1 MKKEIP
7 WSLIILKLKKE
18 STVEEDHRLGAWLA
32 DSGNREVFEEL
43 RMLWDKIQTNA
54 SNYTPDTDYYWKE
67 LTRRMKAG
75 VTVQTGEPN
84 RKRIFR
90 MWKYVAAACIIV
102 AVSFSFYLG
111 HLANT
116 PDDVFL
122 EYKNIGG
129 KSIASLP
136 DRSSVWLHTN
146 TKLNIDM
153 QHQKDERIVTMQHG
167 EAYFDVAHDKNKPFI
182 VQIDGVRIVV
192 HGTKFNVEAF
202 PDMENIYVSLL
213 EGSVSLDTEYERRLL
228 SPGETATYNKNSRR
242 LSVSKDDV
250 LFAASWTKDQI
261 VFEQR
266 SLRDICRFL
275 GKWYHVKIYLD
286 PAIADNIEYT
296 FTLRNEPLEEILR
309 LMARINPIG
318 YTFNEENELSIY
330 KSKKLNSNSKLPMN
344 NAVK

>member
-1 MKKEIP
+1 MKREIP
-7 WSLIILKLKKE
+7 WNLILSKLKKE
-18 STVEEDHRLGAWLA
+18 STAEEERRLEAWLT
-32 DSGNREVFEEL
+32 DGDNREMFEEL
-43 RMLWDKIQTNA
+43 HILWNEIQANA
-54 SNYTPDTDYYWKE
+54 SSYTPDTEYYWKE
-67 LTRRMKAG
+67 LTRRMKFG
-75 VTVQTGEPN
+75 VVAQTGKTNP
-84 RKRIFR
+84 KKIFR
-90 MWKYVAAACIIV
+90 IWKYVAAACIII

-111 HLANT
+111 HLAGT

-129 KSIASLP
+129 KSMASLP
-136 DRSSVWLHTN
+136 DHSSVWLHTN
-146 TKLNIDM
+146 TELNVNM
-153 QHQKDERIVTMQHG
+153 QHRKDERIVTLHG
-167 EAYFDVAHDKNKPFI
+167 EAYFDVTHDENKPFI
-182 VQIDGVRIVV
+182 VQTDGVRILV

-213 EGSVSLDTEYERRLL
+213 EGSVSLDTENERRLL

-242 LSVSKDDV
+242 LSVVRDDV

-266 SLRDICRFL
+266 SLQDICRFL
-275 GKWYHVKIYLD
+275 SKWYRVKINLD
-286 PAIADNIEYT
+286 PAIANNIEYT

-318 YTFNEENELSIY
+318 YTFNEDNELSIY
-330 KSKKLNSNSKLPMN
+330 KSKVLNSNLQSPMN